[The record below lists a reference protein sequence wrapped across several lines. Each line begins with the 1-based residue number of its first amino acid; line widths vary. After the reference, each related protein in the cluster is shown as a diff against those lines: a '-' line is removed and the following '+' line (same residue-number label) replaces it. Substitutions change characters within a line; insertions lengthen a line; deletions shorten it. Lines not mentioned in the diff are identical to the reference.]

1 MGDAGREVGP
11 LIPTKSKICIDI
23 YSQPSVSMVPHPQI
37 QPISDH
43 TVGHISREKC
53 TCKRTNTVQTHV
65 VQGSKVCCS
74 VNVMEIFY
82 PTSYLSNKL
91 SNKFSIQNYLS
102 NKFIP
107 WGTLSLFAIP
117 KASRLGLDSCWTEL
131 DRTDSIL
138 TRIKAAILVV
148 CSARKEEYYL

>member
-1 MGDAGREVGP
+1 MNEWNTVAWWAMGDAGREVGA

-23 YSQPSVSMVPHPQI
+23 YSQPSVSMVSHPQI

-43 TVGHISREKC
+43 TVGHIYREKC
-53 TCKRTNTVQTHV
+53 TCKWTNTVQTHV

-82 PTSYLSNKL
+82 
-91 SNKFSIQNYLS
+91 YLS

-117 KASRLGLDSCWTEL
+117 KASRLGLDSCWIEL

-138 TRIKAAILVV
+138 TRIKPAILVV
-148 CSARKEEYYL
+148 CSARKEEDYL